1 MVVKKNLRHFR
12 NIIKLCNAHGIVLIN
27 AVTAYG
33 YNDIFYEK
41 GFSEYL
47 NQMLRKMG
55 QRNIVKLKDI
65 YHSHR
70 EIYSYISGRGHQF
83 HHFSHKAAQLIAD
96 HLDNY
101 LTGRRFNHHANAN

>member
-65 YHSHR
+65 YHSHS
-70 EIYSYISGRGHQF
+70 EVYPYISKRGYDF
-83 HHFSHKAAQLIAD
+83 IHFSYEASQLIAEE
-96 HLDNY
+96 LAIY
-101 LTGRRFNHHANAN
+101 LNELETS